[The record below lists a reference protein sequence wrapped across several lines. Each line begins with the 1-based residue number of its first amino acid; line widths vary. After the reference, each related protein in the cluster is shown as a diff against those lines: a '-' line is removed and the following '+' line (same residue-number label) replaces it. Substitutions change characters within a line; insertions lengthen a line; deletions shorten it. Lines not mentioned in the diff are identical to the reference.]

1 MTINMNKDLFP
12 DYRFWKLPNFQL
24 LYAVSIDDDVLV
36 RIKLEQA
43 LKLTPLF
50 KGDERK
56 RSQDQLVV
64 NVFQRLFQT
73 RLPLLSF
80 NF

>member
-1 MTINMNKDLFP
+1 MKTAPFFRLLVGEMAEFP
-12 DYRFWKLPNFQL
+12 VILIDVRRFN
-24 LYAVSIDDDVLV
+24 IDVHVLA

-43 LKLTPLF
+43 PKLTPLF

-56 RSQDQLVV
+56 RSLVV

>member
-1 MTINMNKDLFP
+1 MNEDSTFVQTIGLRNGRVSSYVDIR
-12 DYRFWKLPNFQL
+12 RFN
-24 LYAVSIDDDVLV
+24 IDVHV
-36 RIKLEQA
+36 IARIKLEQA

>member
-1 MTINMNKDLFP
+1 MKTAPFFRLLVGEMAEFP
-12 DYRFWKLPNFQL
+12 VILIDVRRFN
-24 LYAVSIDDDVLV
+24 IDVHVLA

-43 LKLTPLF
+43 PKLTPLF
-50 KGDERK
+50 KGDESE
-56 RSQDQLVV
+56 RSQDHLVV

-73 RLPLLSF
+73 SLPLLSF